1 MRHYLITVKEQK
13 LRLYLQGAV
22 QLLLKDTV
30 KINRIIH
37 YVRIQGVHFFS
48 IFTKTSFVF
57 KKSEYVQ
64 GLLWTS
70 HPTNNLFQGHADRH
84 DMRCFGKEREKTRLI
99 SRIQRYLLSL
109 SHLSQKRGHFKPQ
122 RLRKIQIICT
132 RREYIAQS

>member
-84 DMRCFGKEREKTRLI
+84 EMFWERKGKTRLI
-99 SRIQRYLLSL
+99 SRIQRYLLSF

-122 RLRKIQIICT
+122 RLTKIQIICT

>member
-30 KINRIIH
+30 KVNRIIH
-37 YVRIQGVHFFS
+37 YVRNQGVHFFS

-84 DMRCFGKEREKTRLI
+84 EMFWERKGKNTVNI
-99 SRIQRYLLSL
+99 SNS
-109 SHLSQKRGHFKPQ
+109 
-122 RLRKIQIICT
+122 KISALTFTFVIET
-132 RREYIAQS
+132 WSF

>member
-1 MRHYLITVKEQK
+1 MRHYLITVKQQK
-13 LRLYLQGAV
+13 RRLNLQGAV

-30 KINRIIH
+30 KIKRIIH
-37 YVRIQGVHFFS
+37 YVHFLGVHFFC

-57 KKSEYVQ
+57 KNQNKFKVCY
-64 GLLWTS
+64 GLRIRQITYFKAMQ
-70 HPTNNLFQGHADRH
+70 T
-84 DMRCFGKEREKTRLI
+84 DMRCFGKERKITWLI